1 MKKLGD
7 TGKKEPPGLPQSS
20 EWARVIIAKA
30 PAGII
35 VMDRDGRVTDFN
47 PAAAVISGYGRDEA
61 LGRQAPEVL
70 ACEVDREDCPIR
82 AAMRGQE
89 VEPQELNILNRGQET
104 VPVMLSAF
112 PLKEKTGAVRGGVI
126 IFRDLSPIKRLE
138 KERRH
143 LVNMFAHDLKTPV
156 VGMAGLVRRLRQG
169 KAGPLTE
176 PQQTYLET
184 IDREMGRL
192 EKLINNFLEFARLD
206 LHILTPLASALPVES
221 ECQEVLTLLQPLA
234 EAKGIVLQAD
244 YPQEVLVLQADPLLF
259 RRVLENL
266 LENAIKYSP
275 PRTTVAL
282 EVQDQGREVLFTV
295 KDQGPGIAPQDLPHL
310 FEIYYRGVDAE
321 RERGFGVGLATV
333 KRIIDAHGGRIWVE
347 SPPGQGAAF
356 HFTLPREA
364 PEIYPKGFTKVL

>member
-1 MKKLGD
+1 MV
-7 TGKKEPPGLPQSS
+7 KKETAGPPQAAA
-20 EWARVIIAKA
+20 WAPVIIDKA

-35 VMDRDGRVTDFN
+35 IMDREGRVTDFN
-47 PAAAVISGYGRDEA
+47 PAAASISGYSREEA
-61 LGRQAPEVL
+61 LGRRVREVL
-70 ACEVDREDCPIR
+70 ACEADREDCPLK
-82 AAMRGQE
+82 AAMRGLE
-89 VEPQELNILNRGQET
+89 VETQELAVLNRLKEA

-112 PLKEKTGAVRGGVI
+112 PLKTKGGIILGGVI

-169 KAGPLTE
+169 KAGPLSE

-206 LHILTPLASALPVES
+206 LHILTPMASALQVEK
-221 ECQEVLTLLQPLA
+221 ECQEVFVLLQPLA
-234 EAKGIVLQAD
+234 EAKGIVLEAE
-244 YPQEVLVLQADPLLF
+244 YPQELLVLQADPLLF

-275 PRTTVAL
+275 PRTKVAL
-282 EVQDQGREVLFTV
+282 EVQERGQEVLFAV
-295 KDQGPGIAPQDLPHL
+295 RDQGPGIAPKDLPHL
-310 FEIYYRGVDAE
+310 FEIYYRGADAE
-321 RERGFGVGLATV
+321 KERGFGLGLATV

-347 SPPGQGAAF
+347 SHPGQGATF

-364 PEIYPKGFTKVL
+364 AGNYAR

>member
-1 MKKLGD
+1 MMA
-7 TGKKEPPGLPQSS
+7 KKEAPGPPQSTV
-20 EWARVIIAKA
+20 WARVIIDKA

-35 VMDRDGRVTDFN
+35 VMDREGRVTDFN
-47 PAAAVISGYGRDEA
+47 PAAASISGYNREEA
-61 LGRQAPEVL
+61 LGRPVREVL
-70 ACEVDREDCPIR
+70 ACEKDREDCPIR

-89 VEPQELNILNRGQET
+89 VEPQELAILNRLEQS

-112 PLKEKTGAVRGGVI
+112 PLKTKGGIILGGVI
-126 IFRDLSPIKRLE
+126 IFRDLTPIKRLE

-169 KAGPLTE
+169 KAGPLSE
-176 PQQTYLET
+176 PQKTYLET

-206 LHILTPLASALPVES
+206 LHILTPLPSALQVEK
-221 ECQEVLTLLQPLA
+221 ECQEVFAVLQPLA
-234 EAKGIVLQAD
+234 EAKGIILKTE

-259 RRVLENL
+259 RRALENL

-282 EVQDQGREVLFTV
+282 EVQDRGKEVFFTV
-295 KDQGPGIAPQDLPHL
+295 KDQGPGINPADLPHL
-310 FEIYYRGVDAE
+310 FEIYYRGADAE
-321 RERGFGVGLATV
+321 KERGFGVGLATV
-333 KRIIDAHGGRIWVE
+333 KRIIEAHGGRIWVE
-347 SPPGQGAAF
+347 GHPGKGAIF
-356 HFTLPREA
+356 SFTLPRET
-364 PEIYPKGFTKVL
+364 PEIYPR

>member
-1 MKKLGD
+1 MA
-7 TGKKEPPGLPQSS
+7 KKETTGLPQSS
-20 EWARVIIAKA
+20 EWARVIIDKA

-35 VMDRDGRVTDFN
+35 VMDRKGRVTDFN
-47 PAAAVISGYGRDEA
+47 PAATVISGYGREEA
-61 LGRQAPEVL
+61 LGRQATEVL

-82 AAMRGQE
+82 AAMRGLE
-89 VEPQELNILNRGQET
+89 VEPQELTVLNRRQES

-112 PLKEKTGAVRGGVI
+112 PLKEEAGATQGGVI
-126 IFRDLSPIKRLE
+126 IFRDLSPIKHLE

-176 PQQTYLET
+176 AQQTYLET

-206 LHILTPLASALPVES
+206 LHILAPLASALQVES
-221 ECQEVLTLLQPLA
+221 ECQEVFVLLQPLA
-234 EAKGIVLQAD
+234 EAKGIRLRAE

-275 PRTTVAL
+275 PRTEVAL
-282 EVQDQGREVLFTV
+282 EVQDRGQEVLFAV
-295 KDQGPGIAPQDLPHL
+295 KDQGPGITPQDLPHL
-310 FEIYYRGVDAE
+310 FEIYYRGTDAE
-321 RERGFGVGLATV
+321 KERGFGLGLATV
-333 KRIIDAHGGRIWVE
+333 RRIIDAHGGRIWVE
-347 SPPGQGAAF
+347 SSPGKGATF
-356 HFTLPREA
+356 NFTLPREA
-364 PEIYPKGFTKVL
+364 PETYPR

>member
-1 MKKLGD
+1 MA
-7 TGKKEPPGLPQSS
+7 KKEPAGLPQSS

-35 VMDRDGRVTDFN
+35 VMDPEGRVTDFN
-47 PAAAVISGYGRDEA
+47 PAATVISGYGREEA
-61 LGRQAPEVL
+61 LGRQAHEVL
-70 ACEVDREDCPIR
+70 ACEQDRDDSPIR

-89 VEPQELNILNRGQET
+89 VEPQELIVLNRRQEPL
-104 VPVMLSAF
+104 PVTLSAF
-112 PLKEKTGAVRGGVI
+112 PLKETTGAIRGGVI
-126 IFRDLSPIKRLE
+126 IFRDLSRINRLE

-206 LHILTPLASALPVES
+206 LHILTPLPSALQVES
-221 ECQEVLTLLQPLA
+221 ECQGVLALLQPLA
-234 EAKGIVLQAD
+234 EAKGIILEAD

-282 EVQDQGREVLFTV
+282 TVQDQGKEVLFAV

-310 FEIYYRGVDAE
+310 FEIYYRGTDAE
-321 RERGFGVGLATV
+321 KERGFGLGLATV

-347 SPPGQGAAF
+347 SRPGNGAAF
-356 HFTLPREA
+356 QFTLPREA
-364 PEIYPKGFTKVL
+364 VAT

>member
-1 MKKLGD
+1 MEKLGD
-7 TGKKEPPGLPQSS
+7 TGKKETPGLPQSS
-20 EWARVIIAKA
+20 EWARVIIDKA

-35 VMDRDGRVTDFN
+35 VMDRAGRVTDFN
-47 PAAAVISGYGRDEA
+47 PAAAVISGYSREEA
-61 LGRQAPEVL
+61 LGRKAREIV

-89 VEPQELNILNRGQET
+89 VEPQELTVLNRRKEP

-112 PLKEKTGAVRGGVI
+112 PLKEKAGPIQGGVI
-126 IFRDLSPIKRLE
+126 IFRDLSPIKHLE

-206 LHILTPLASALPVES
+206 LHILAPLPSALQVES
-221 ECQEVLTLLQPLA
+221 ECQEVFVLLQPLA
-234 EAKGIVLQAD
+234 EAKGIVLEAV
-244 YPQEVLVLQADPLLF
+244 YPPEVLVLQADPLLF

-275 PRTTVAL
+275 PRTRVAL
-282 EVQDQGREVLFTV
+282 EVQDRGQEVLFAV
-295 KDQGPGIAPQDLPHL
+295 KDQGPGITPQDLPHL
-310 FEIYYRGVDAE
+310 FEIYYRGTDAE
-321 RERGFGVGLATV
+321 KERGFGLGLATV
-333 KRIIDAHGGRIWVE
+333 KRIIEAHGGRIWVE
-347 SPPGQGAAF
+347 SSPGQGATF
-356 HFTLPREA
+356 LFTLPREA
-364 PEIYPKGFTKVL
+364 PETYQCG